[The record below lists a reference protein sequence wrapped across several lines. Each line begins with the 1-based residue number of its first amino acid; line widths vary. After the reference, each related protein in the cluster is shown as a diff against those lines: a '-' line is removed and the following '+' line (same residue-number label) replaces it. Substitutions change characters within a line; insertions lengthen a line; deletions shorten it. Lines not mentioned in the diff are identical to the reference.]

1 MTNNQVCDI
10 LGISGCLVLFFS
22 MGFIFFGWSSAVVT
36 AIVGI
41 IMGIIALLNYE

>member
-22 MGFIFFGWSSAVVT
+22 MGFMFFGWSSAVVT